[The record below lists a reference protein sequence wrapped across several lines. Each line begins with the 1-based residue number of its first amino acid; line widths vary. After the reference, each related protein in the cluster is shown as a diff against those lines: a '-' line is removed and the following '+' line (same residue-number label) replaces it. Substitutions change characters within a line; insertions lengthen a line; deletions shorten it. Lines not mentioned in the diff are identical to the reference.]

1 VRSELGVAADHEDLA
16 FGCILRSKLLHGSA
30 DTVAGRPRVDQF
42 FGVAVL
48 TFSLIVTVWA
58 ARALLGVIVAGLGR
72 HQTGL
77 SQS

>member
-1 VRSELGVAADHEDLA
+1 VN
-16 FGCILRSKLLHGSA
+16 
-30 DTVAGRPRVDQF
+30 QF

-72 HQTGL
+72 RQTGL
-77 SQS
+77 SQ